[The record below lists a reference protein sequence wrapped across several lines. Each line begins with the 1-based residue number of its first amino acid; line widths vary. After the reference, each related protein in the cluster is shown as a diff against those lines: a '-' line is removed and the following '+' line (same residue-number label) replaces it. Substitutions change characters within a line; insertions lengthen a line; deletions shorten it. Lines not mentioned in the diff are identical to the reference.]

1 MKKSG
6 GRYTRYKVSYSWE
19 GDCEMGENKM
29 PHIQLPENLG
39 IRYAVLPGDPARAER
54 AAGYLKDAK
63 LLTFNREYKS
73 YSGFWN
79 GVPVLVMST
88 GMGGPSMA
96 IAVEELQKIGV
107 EAAVRIGS
115 CGALQPE
122 VRVGDLVMVEAAVRD
137 EGTSLGLSLI
147 HISEPTRPY

>member
-54 AAGYLKDAK
+54 AAGY
-63 LLTFNREYKS
+63 
-73 YSGFWN
+73 
-79 GVPVLVMST
+79 
-88 GMGGPSMA
+88 
-96 IAVEELQKIGV
+96 
-107 EAAVRIGS
+107 
-115 CGALQPE
+115 
-122 VRVGDLVMVEAAVRD
+122 
-137 EGTSLGLSLI
+137 
-147 HISEPTRPY
+147 

>member
-79 GVPVLVMST
+79 GVPVLSCPPEWV
-88 GMGGPSMA
+88 
-96 IAVEELQKIGV
+96 
-107 EAAVRIGS
+107 VRLWQLLWKNCKRS
-115 CGALQPE
+115 
-122 VRVGDLVMVEAAVRD
+122 V
-137 EGTSLGLSLI
+137 
-147 HISEPTRPY
+147 

>member
-6 GRYTRYKVSYSWE
+6 GRYTRYKVSYGWE

-96 IAVEELQKIGV
+96 IAVEELQ
-107 EAAVRIGS
+107 
-115 CGALQPE
+115 
-122 VRVGDLVMVEAAVRD
+122 
-137 EGTSLGLSLI
+137 
-147 HISEPTRPY
+147 

>member
-1 MKKSG
+1 M
-6 GRYTRYKVSYSWE
+6 
-19 GDCEMGENKM
+19 
-29 PHIQLPENLG
+29 Q
-39 IRYAVLPGDPARAER
+39 
-54 AAGYLKDAK
+54 K

-107 EAAVRIGS
+107 EDGCADRKLRCAAAGGQSRRSGYGRS
-115 CGALQPE
+115 RC
-122 VRVGDLVMVEAAVRD
+122 
-137 EGTSLGLSLI
+137 T
-147 HISEPTRPY
+147 

>member
-88 GMGGPSMA
+88 GMGG
-96 IAVEELQKIGV
+96 
-107 EAAVRIGS
+107 
-115 CGALQPE
+115 
-122 VRVGDLVMVEAAVRD
+122 
-137 EGTSLGLSLI
+137 
-147 HISEPTRPY
+147 RPPPGPNGRASAPF

>member
-73 YSGFWN
+73 YSGFWKDVYKRQIYILSAICLHIQCAGGSV
-79 GVPVLVMST
+79 GVRRLFFR
-88 GMGGPSMA
+88 G
-96 IAVEELQKIGV
+96 K
-107 EAAVRIGS
+107 RS
-115 CGALQPE
+115 CN
-122 VRVGDLVMVEAAVRD
+122 
-137 EGTSLGLSLI
+137 
-147 HISEPTRPY
+147 SE

>member
-54 AAGYLKDAK
+54 AADGRKTALPN
-63 LLTFNREYKS
+63 LRRFVRH
-73 YSGFWN
+73 
-79 GVPVLVMST
+79 ST
-88 GMGGPSMA
+88 ASD
-96 IAVEELQKIGV
+96 EEI
-107 EAAVRIGS
+107 
-115 CGALQPE
+115 
-122 VRVGDLVMVEAAVRD
+122 
-137 EGTSLGLSLI
+137 
-147 HISEPTRPY
+147 